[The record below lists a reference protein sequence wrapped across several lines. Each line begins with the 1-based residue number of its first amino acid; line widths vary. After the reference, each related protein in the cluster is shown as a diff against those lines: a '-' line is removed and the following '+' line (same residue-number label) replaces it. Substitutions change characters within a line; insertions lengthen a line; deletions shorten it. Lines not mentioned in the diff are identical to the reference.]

1 MSADNTMSKGAEDP
15 ATSKGDEG
23 CVTSKG
29 AKILDNG
36 GDDEGKKTG
45 RNRIRR
51 HQVYN
56 TK

>member
-1 MSADNTMSKGAEDP
+1 MSKGAEDP

-23 CVTSKG
+23 YVTSKG

-56 TK
+56 AK